1 MEKKE
6 IRILTVDDEDSV
18 LDFLKEVVESQ
29 GYVFLS
35 ARNGEDALNSIDKT
49 RPDLVLLDI
58 EMPKLNGLEVL
69 RRIREKDKALPVVIL
84 TAYSTGERVKEAIK
98 LDISGYIPKE
108 APLKETISTIKTV
121 LKISLK

>member
-35 ARNGEDALNSIDKT
+35 ARNGEDALNSIDKV

-69 RRIREKDKALPVVIL
+69 RRIREKDRTLPVVIL

-98 LDISGYIPKE
+98 LDVSGYIPKE